1 MSCTSICVFEQSKN
15 TVSAMDSI
23 MSLIDSVNV
32 RKLILQKGRYL
43 KSVMRYD
50 EAAEV
55 FVALF
60 QVGRPGSEAR
70 NEL

>member
-1 MSCTSICVFEQSKN
+1 
-15 TVSAMDSI
+15 MDSI
-23 MSLIDSVNV
+23 MSLVDSVNV

-60 QVGRPGSEAR
+60 QAGRPGSEAR